1 IQTFFGLNLFD
12 TIASGGGTWFFSV
25 ATSRVRFSV
34 HNSQSKAITTGSFSK
49 RYIQRNLMKN
59 TMSSVKR
66 DTIGLHFVNNGS
78 TFCSLPDPNAKNVQ
92 DLFQCTGTSP
102 QSLKHGC

>member
-34 HNSQSKAITTGSFSK
+34 HNSQSKEQSPLGVSAKG
-49 RYIQRNLMKN
+49 
-59 TMSSVKR
+59 
-66 DTIGLHFVNNGS
+66 
-78 TFCSLPDPNAKNVQ
+78 TFNEI
-92 DLFQCTGTSP
+92 
-102 QSLKHGC
+102 